1 MESEEL
7 ERLSIEHIR
16 IYENFEKK
24 EKCALCRAI
33 EEFENQVL
41 NSISTDLVMDLDFFP
56 KFGDEYTF
64 CDYHMSKMEDMRD
77 KLGMAIM
84 LKKLITLEIRK
95 MESGQP
101 ENKGSKLFMKKSHD
115 KKCFVCEKVNIKAMN
130 SDISITLELW
140 KDKKSFREIFRNQ
153 EYFCFKHSRI
163 LINEAK
169 NKFSKNEFRV
179 FREEIKNIQM
189 RYCKELES
197 DLEWF
202 INKFDYRYSNE
213 PWYNS
218 KDSIYRAREILIR
231 DNI

>member
-56 KFGDEYTF
+56 KFGDGYTF
-64 CDYHMSKMEDMRD
+64 CDYHMSKMENMRD

-84 LKKLITLEIRK
+84 IKKLITLEIRK
-95 MESGQP
+95 MENDQF
-101 ENKGSKLFMKKSHD
+101 ENKSSKIFMKRGHD

>member
-1 MESEEL
+1 MGTEEL

-16 IYENFEKK
+16 IYESFEKK
-24 EKCALCRAI
+24 EKCALCRSI

-56 KFGDEYTF
+56 KFGYEYTF

-95 MESGQP
+95 MENGQFG
-101 ENKGSKLFMKKSHD
+101 NKSSKLFMKKSHD

-130 SDISITLELW
+130 SDISITLDLW
-140 KDKKSFREIFRNQ
+140 KNKESFRENFRKQ
-153 EYFCFKHSRI
+153 EYFCFKHNSL

-169 NKFSKNEFRV
+169 NKLSKKEFQV
-179 FREEIKNIQM
+179 FREEITNVQM
-189 RYCKELES
+189 KYCKELEN

-202 INKFDYRYSNE
+202 INKFDYRYSSE
-213 PWYNS
+213 PWYS
-218 KDSIYRAREILIR
+218 AKDSIYRAREVLRR

>member
-1 MESEEL
+1 MGTEEL

-16 IYENFEKK
+16 IYESFEKK
-24 EKCALCRAI
+24 EKCALCRSI

-101 ENKGSKLFMKKSHD
+101 ENKSSKLFIKKSHD
-115 KKCFVCEKVNIKAMN
+115 KKCFVCEKVNIKSMN
-130 SDISITLELW
+130 SDISITLDLW
-140 KDKKSFREIFRNQ
+140 KNKESFRENFRKQ
-153 EYFCFKHSRI
+153 EYFCFKHNRL

-169 NKFSKNEFRV
+169 SKLSKKEFQV
-179 FREEIKNIQM
+179 FREEITNVQM
-189 RYCKELES
+189 KYCKDLEN

-218 KDSIYRAREILIR
+218 KDSIYRAREILRR

>member
-1 MESEEL
+1 MGTEEL

-16 IYENFEKK
+16 IYESFEKK
-24 EKCALCRAI
+24 EKCALCRSI

-56 KFGDEYTF
+56 KFGHEYTF

-130 SDISITLELW
+130 SDISITLDLW
-140 KDKKSFREIFRNQ
+140 KNKESFRGNFRKQ
-153 EYFCFKHSRI
+153 EYFCFKHNRL

-169 NKFSKNEFRV
+169 NKLSKKEFQV
-179 FREEIKNIQM
+179 FREEITKVQM
-189 RYCKELES
+189 KYCKELEN

-202 INKFDYRYSNE
+202 INKFDYRYSSE
-213 PWYNS
+213 PWYNA
-218 KDSIYRAREILIR
+218 KDSIYRAREILRR

>member
-1 MESEEL
+1 MGTEEL

-16 IYENFEKK
+16 IYESFEKK
-24 EKCALCRAI
+24 EKCALCRSI

-84 LKKLITLEIRK
+84 LKKLITLEIRR

-101 ENKGSKLFMKKSHD
+101 ENKSSKLFMKKSHD
-115 KKCFVCEKVNIKAMN
+115 KKCFVCEKVNIKSMN
-130 SDISITLELW
+130 SDISITLDLW
-140 KDKKSFREIFRNQ
+140 KNKESFRENFRKQ
-153 EYFCFKHSRI
+153 EYFCFKHNRL

-169 NKFSKNEFRV
+169 SKLSKKEFQV
-179 FREEIKNIQM
+179 FREEITNVQM
-189 RYCKELES
+189 KYCKDLEN

-218 KDSIYRAREILIR
+218 KDSIYRAREILRR